1 MTSPSE
7 PDQRTPRVDELEY
20 SLSQSEQAMLPRRV
34 MNLARGLERELSA
47 ATARIAEMEELHRMQ
62 LAAISTASNANT
74 RLSLDRSDIPSAN
87 PYWTVAFG
95 DVRIAI
101 EREIEQRERAQKA
114 EQALREQPKINAVAL
129 VKMFRDQRDEC
140 ADALREMINQFA
152 AYSISGDREQA
163 LKKARAALIK
173 VPTYEQ
179 RLQNVCDGLG
189 ITREQLT
196 AALAAPSPDVSE
208 R

>member
-7 PDQRTPRVDELEY
+7 PDRFEWPRGKRDDHSCV
-20 SLSQSEQAMLPRRV
+20 EQLRIQ
-34 MNLARGLERELSA
+34 LSA
-47 ATARIAEMEELHRMQ
+47 ATARIAEMEG
-62 LAAISTASNANT
+62 A
-74 RLSLDRSDIPSAN
+74 
-87 PYWTVAFG
+87 
-95 DVRIAI
+95 
-101 EREIEQRERAQKA
+101 
-114 EQALREQPKINAVAL
+114 PKINAVAL

-140 ADALREMINQFA
+140 ADALREMVSQFA

-189 ITREQLT
+189 ISREQLT